1 MLGLI
6 ETAKGFAVTLQ
17 NFFAPPETIRYP
29 EEKPRITDRWRGIHG
44 LFFNEEVTEELCVS
58 CALCARVCP
67 ALAIEME
74 GREKPD
80 GRKELVR
87 FDVDLGVKALAV
99 KEAKEEAGVKVTE
112 DRIVVLNQGVPMAL
126 SAGILAERAYLCYVE
141 VTEDDFE
148 QEERSFGT
156 DAGEHVRRVW
166 IPTEELE
173 GYVCEDIRVW
183 AFNQWFLRMQAEGV
197 FAEFARP

>member
-1 MLGLI
+1 MKRETMFQGFFRVERITTDEGLVRDI
-6 ETAKGFAVTLQ
+6 VLSTDSVNLLVYDKSQDRVLLVKQVRESQIRDDNPAGFIT
-17 NFFAPPETIRYP
+17 ETIA
-29 EEKPRITDRWRGIHG
+29 G
-44 LFFNEEVTEELCVS
+44 
-58 CALCARVCP
+58 
-67 ALAIEME
+67 
-74 GREKPD
+74 
-80 GRKELVR
+80 R

-141 VTEDDFE
+141 VTEEDFE

-166 IPTEELE
+166 IPVSELKD
-173 GYVCEDIRVW
+173 YVCEDVRVYGLIRMFQGVRFRNSVVDE
-183 AFNQWFLRMQAEGV
+183 ATKSLMKLR
-197 FAEFARP
+197 RRRL

>member
-1 MLGLI
+1 MKR
-6 ETAKGFAVTLQ
+6 ETMFKGFFRVERITTDEGLVRDVVLSTDSVNLLVYDKSQ
-17 NFFAPPETIRYP
+17 DRVLLVKQVRESQIRDDNPKGFITETIA
-29 EEKPRITDRWRGIHG
+29 G
-44 LFFNEEVTEELCVS
+44 
-58 CALCARVCP
+58 
-67 ALAIEME
+67 
-74 GREKPD
+74 
-80 GRKELVR
+80 R